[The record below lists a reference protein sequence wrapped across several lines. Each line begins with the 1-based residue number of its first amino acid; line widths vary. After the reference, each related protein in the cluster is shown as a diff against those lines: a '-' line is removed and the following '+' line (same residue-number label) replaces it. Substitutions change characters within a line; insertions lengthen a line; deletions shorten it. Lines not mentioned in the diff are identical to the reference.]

1 MTDNLPAGN
10 RQSLAF
16 MAEPTSAEARA
27 DALRLLSETSRDS
40 RPGCPILQAISVG
53 CGMVAMG
60 VTSEELAAAMRGERA
75 METKEEKRTAFHE
88 MAVCAGGLPTTAL
101 ASGESPPE
109 LHVYTAD
116 SEEWEGKIGSGKF
129 KVRADFTRGLVVE
142 MWVNGRWS
150 EIGDER
156 LDRIVIAATF
166 RRLLRERA
174 SYLGGGNV

>member
-1 MTDNLPAGN
+1 MVKPI
-10 RQSLAF
+10 
-16 MAEPTSAEARA
+16 SAEARL
-27 DALRLLSETSRDS
+27 DALRLLAETARDT
-40 RPGCPILQAISVG
+40 RPGCVISQALSVS
-53 CGMVAMG
+53 CGMNAMG
-60 VTSEELAAAMRGERA
+60 ITSEELAAAMKGEREMA
-75 METKEEKRTAFHE
+75 TKEETRSAFHE
-88 MAVCAGGLPTTAL
+88 MAVRAGALPTTAL

-109 LHVYTAD
+109 PHVYAAN
-116 SEEWEGKIGSGKF
+116 SEEWEGEIGSGKF

-174 SYLGGGNV
+174 SYLGSGNL